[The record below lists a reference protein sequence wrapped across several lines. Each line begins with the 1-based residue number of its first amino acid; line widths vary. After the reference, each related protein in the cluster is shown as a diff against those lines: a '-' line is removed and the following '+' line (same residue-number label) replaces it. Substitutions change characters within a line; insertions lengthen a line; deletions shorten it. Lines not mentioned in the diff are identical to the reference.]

1 MSLQGSAI
9 PLIGR
14 ILMCPL
20 FLASGYGKATR
31 FDATVAYITSA
42 GMPMPTVAAIIA
54 IVVEILG
61 PLCLIFGFKV
71 RIVAWIMALYSVAA
85 ACYFH
90 KFWAVPPEQYAGQ
103 FNNFFKNVAIAG
115 GLLYIAA
122 FGAGPNSIDQRS
134 EKG

>member
-1 MSLQGSAI
+1 MSLQGNAI
-9 PLIGR
+9 PLIAR
-14 ILMCPL
+14 VLMCPL

-42 GMPMPTVAAIIA
+42 GMPLPTVAAVVA

-61 PLCLIFGFKV
+61 PLCLIFGFKA
-71 RIVAWIMALYSVAA
+71 RIAAWVMALYTVAA
-85 ACYFH
+85 AFYFH
-90 KFWAVPPEQYAGQ
+90 KFWAVPPEQYMGQ

-122 FGAGPNSIDQRS
+122 FGAGPYSVDERR
-134 EKG
+134 ERA